1 MKNESTRKRGK
12 SKNSVSSAS
21 LDGGAAVADV
31 GVRLFEVAISAAGEF
46 VSSGSAVIT
55 QAATSSAELV
65 GSAFETGGEIAG
77 SAFETGG
84 RIVGGAAEACG
95 DIAGA
100 CVEAA
105 GDVLSGL

>member
-1 MKNESTRKRGK
+1 MKRQEKNLQKK
-12 SKNSVSSAS
+12 SKNNAA
-21 LDGGAAVADV
+21 LDGSAAAVEV
-31 GVRLFEVAISAAGEF
+31 GAGLLDIAISAAGEF
-46 VSSGSAVIT
+46 VSSGSALIE
-55 QAATSSAELV
+55 QAATSSAEMA

-84 RIVGGAAEACG
+84 RILGGAAEACG

-100 CVEAA
+100 CVNAA